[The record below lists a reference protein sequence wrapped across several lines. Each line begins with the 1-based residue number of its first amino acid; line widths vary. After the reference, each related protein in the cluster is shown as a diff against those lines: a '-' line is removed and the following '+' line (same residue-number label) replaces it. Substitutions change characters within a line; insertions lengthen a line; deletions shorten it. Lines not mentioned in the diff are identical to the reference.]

1 MTNRDDVQ
9 LLRNA
14 IASLDSLSYA
24 IRDEIAPKD
33 KCRQIKELTRGTVV
47 EKFLEEH
54 WEQDAEEMRRI
65 AKLAL
70 DGDFLRCAIKA
81 ATDDNEADEHDL
93 HYQYKVICELGY
105 DYVQWLGGYTAF
117 KDAQQGKKRS
127 TTRFPG
133 MIEFLEDFSNDRS
146 WFAGGRFFKIEE
158 DGFYIGG
165 LLCAAVARAKKN
177 RHYVTRY
184 EQMMDALL
192 EEMLERKPQG
202 LKVKERHFLR
212 RVKEER
218 KRVLDAILKPNSKLG
233 LPETDANFVEEKP
246 AAPEL
251 CESAITQATA
261 ELEALIG
268 LAGVKSEVKKLIDFL
283 KVQQMRRKH
292 GLKES
297 GQSLHYVFTGNPGT
311 GKTTVAR
318 ILGKIFHGFGI
329 LQTTNLIESDRS
341 GLIAGYVGQTAIKT
355 DEVIEKALDGVLFI
369 DEAYT
374 LSRSGA
380 ASGDFGQEAI
390 DTLLKRMEDQRDR
403 LIVVVAGYPAPM
415 QDFLRSNPGLQS
427 RFTRFIAFEDYS
439 VREMCLIFEKFCN
452 DNEYVL
458 TPLARINAFLLFAAA
473 RSRRDET
480 FGNARFVRNVYEMAV
495 SKHSSRIAR
504 AAGCMAPLSLAD
516 ITREILSELNGA
528 DIPFE
533 ILRWFDPS
541 GIDVS
546 ESRWQFRCPGCG
558 VVSIGKAKLLGKTVQ
573 CKCGRRFAF
582 PWWHPVVDSLAGL
595 PPELAAE
602 CKNGTLE

>member
-1 MTNRDDVQ
+1 MIAAMTNRDGNQ
-9 LLRNA
+9 QLRNA
-14 IASLDSLSYA
+14 FASLDSLSYA
-24 IRDEIAPKD
+24 IRDEIAPSD
-33 KCRQIKELTRGTVV
+33 KYRQVRELTRGTVV
-47 EKFLEEH
+47 AQFLEEH
-54 WEQDAEEMRRI
+54 WEPDAEAMRHI
-65 AKLAL
+65 LKLAL
-70 DGDFLRCAIKA
+70 NGDFLRCAIKA

-93 HYQYKVICELGY
+93 FYQYKVICELGY
-105 DYVQWLGGYTAF
+105 DYVKWLGGYTAF

-127 TTRFPG
+127 TARFPG
-133 MIEFLEDFSNDRS
+133 MIEFLEDFANDRS
-146 WFAGGRFFKIEE
+146 WFAGGRFYKIEE

-165 LLCAAVARAKKN
+165 LLCAAVARARQN

-184 EQMMDALL
+184 EQMMDLLL
-192 EEMLERKPQG
+192 EEMLERKPDG

-212 RVKEER
+212 RIKEER
-218 KRVLDAILKPNSKLG
+218 KRVLDSILRPDSKLG
-233 LPETDANFVEEKP
+233 LAETDENIIGEKHLTP
-246 AAPEL
+246 QL
-251 CESAITQATA
+251 SESVIGQATA

-283 KVQQMRRKH
+283 KVQQMRRQH

-329 LQTTNLIESDRS
+329 LKTTNLIETDRS

-403 LIVVVAGYPAPM
+403 LIVVVAGYPKPM

-439 VREMCLIFEKFCN
+439 VQEMCRIFEKFCN

-458 TPLARINAFLLFAAA
+458 TPLARINAFLLFVAA

-480 FGNARFVRNVYEMAV
+480 FGNAR
-495 SKHSSRIAR
+495 
-504 AAGCMAPLSLAD
+504 
-516 ITREILSELNGA
+516 
-528 DIPFE
+528 
-533 ILRWFDPS
+533 
-541 GIDVS
+541 
-546 ESRWQFRCPGCG
+546 
-558 VVSIGKAKLLGKTVQ
+558 
-573 CKCGRRFAF
+573 
-582 PWWHPVVDSLAGL
+582 
-595 PPELAAE
+595 
-602 CKNGTLE
+602 

>member
-1 MTNRDDVQ
+1 MTNRDDSQ
-9 LLRNA
+9 RLRNA

-24 IRDEIAPKD
+24 IRDELAPND
-33 KCRQIKELTRGTVV
+33 KCRKIKELTRGTVV
-47 EKFLEEH
+47 AQFLEEH
-54 WEQDAEEMRRI
+54 WEPDAEAMRSI
-65 AKLAL
+65 CKLAL

-93 HYQYKVICELGY
+93 QYQYKVICELGY
-105 DYVQWLGGYTAF
+105 DYVKWLGGYSAF

-127 TTRFPG
+127 TARFPG
-133 MIEFLEDFSNDRS
+133 MIEFLEEFANDRS
-146 WFAGGRFFKIEE
+146 WFAGGRFYKIEE
-158 DGFYIGG
+158 DGLYIGG
-165 LLCAAVARAKKN
+165 LLCAAVARAKQN

-184 EQMMDALL
+184 EQMMDLLL

-218 KRVLDAILKPNSKLG
+218 RRVLDSVLKPNSKLG
-233 LPETDANFVEEKP
+233 LPEMDDNIIEEKP
-246 AAPEL
+246 ASPEL
-251 CESAITQATA
+251 SESVIQQATA
-261 ELEALIG
+261 ELEGLIG
-268 LAGVKSEVKKLIDFL
+268 LAGVKGEVKKLIDFL
-283 KVQQMRRKH
+283 KVQQMRRRH

-329 LQTTNLIESDRS
+329 LKTTNLIETDRP

-380 ASGDFGQEAI
+380 GSGDFGQEAI
-390 DTLLKRMEDQRDR
+390 DTLLKRMEDHRDR
-403 LIVVVAGYPAPM
+403 LIVVVAGYPKPM
-415 QDFLRSNPGLQS
+415 REFLRSNPGLQS
-427 RFTRFIAFEDYS
+427 RFTRFISFEDYS

-458 TPLARINAFLLFAAA
+458 TPLARINAFLLFLAA

-495 SKHSSRIAR
+495 SKHSTRIAR
-504 AAGCMAPLSLAD
+504 MPD
-516 ITREILSELNGA
+516 VTRETLSELNGA
-528 DIPFE
+528 DIPHE

-546 ESRWQFRCPGCG
+546 ASRWQFQCPGCG
-558 VVSIGKAKLLGKTVQ
+558 VTSIGKAKLIGKTVR
-573 CKCGRRFAF
+573 CKCGCTFAF
-582 PWWHPVVDSLAGL
+582 PWWSPVVESLTGL
-595 PPELAAE
+595 PPELAKE
-602 CKNGTLE
+602 CRGNN

>member
-14 IASLDSLSYA
+14 FASLDSLSYA
-24 IRDEIAPKD
+24 IRDEIAPND
-33 KCRQIKELTRGTVV
+33 KLRQIRELTRGTVV
-47 EKFLEEH
+47 AQFLEEH
-54 WEQDAEEMRRI
+54 WEPDAEEMRRI
-65 AKLAL
+65 CKLAL
-70 DGDFLRCAIKA
+70 NGDFLRCAIKA

-93 HYQYKVICELGY
+93 LYQYKVICELGF
-105 DYVQWLGGYTAF
+105 DYARWLGGYSAF
-117 KDAQQGKKRS
+117 KDAQQGKKSS
-127 TTRFPG
+127 TRRYPG
-133 MIEFLEDFSNDRS
+133 MVEFLEDFANDRS
-146 WFAGGRFFKIEE
+146 WFAGGRFYKIEE

-165 LLCAAVARAKKN
+165 LLCAAVARAKQN

-184 EQMMDALL
+184 EQMMDLLL

-212 RVKEER
+212 RIKEER
-218 KRVLDAILKPNSKLG
+218 KRVLDSILKPNSKLG
-233 LPETDANFVEEKP
+233 LAESDENIVEEKQIS
-246 AAPEL
+246 PEL
-251 CESAITQATA
+251 SESVIQQATA

-318 ILGKIFHGFGI
+318 ILGKIFHGFG
-329 LQTTNLIESDRS
+329 LLKTTNLIETDRP

-380 ASGDFGQEAI
+380 GAGDFGQEAI
-390 DTLLKRMEDQRDR
+390 DTLLKRMEDHRDR
-403 LIVVVAGYPAPM
+403 LVVIVAGYPEPM
-415 QDFLRSNPGLQS
+415 QEFLRSNPGLQS
-427 RFTRFIAFEDYS
+427 RFTRFIAFDDYS
-439 VREMCLIFEKFCN
+439 VQEMCRIFEKFCN
-452 DNEYVL
+452 DNEYHL
-458 TPLARINAFLLFAAA
+458 TPLARINAFLLFTAA

-504 AAGCMAPLSLAD
+504 MTD
-516 ITREILSELNGA
+516 VTREALSELNGI
-528 DIPFE
+528 DIPHE

-541 GIDVS
+541 GINVS
-546 ESRWQFRCPGCG
+546 ESRWQFQCPGCG
-558 VVSIGKAKLLGKTVQ
+558 VVSVGKAKLIGKTVQ

-582 PWWHPVVDSLAGL
+582 PWWFPVVETLVGL
-595 PPELAAE
+595 PPELVAE
-602 CKNGTLE
+602 CNRVTLE

>member
-24 IRDEIAPKD
+24 IRDEIAPND
-33 KCRQIKELTRGTVV
+33 KYRKIKELTRGTLVAQ
-47 EKFLEEH
+47 FLEEH
-54 WEQDAEEMRRI
+54 WEHDADEMRRI
-65 AKLAL
+65 TKLVL
-70 DGDFLRCAIKA
+70 NGDFLRCAIKA

-93 HYQYKVICELGY
+93 KYQYKVICELGY
-105 DYVQWLGGYTAF
+105 DYVRWLGGYTAF
-117 KDAQQGKKRS
+117 KDAQQGKKRT

-146 WFAGGRFFKIEE
+146 WFAGGRYYKIED

-165 LLCAAVARAKKN
+165 LLCAAVARAQQN

-218 KRVLDAILKPNSKLG
+218 RRVLDTILKQNGKPG
-233 LPETDANFVEEKP
+233 LPDTVCAIMEKNENIAGEKP
-246 AAPEL
+246 AVTEL
-251 CESAITQATA
+251 CESAIATATA
-261 ELEALIG
+261 ELETLIG

-283 KVQQMRRKH
+283 KVQQMRKKH

-329 LQTTNLIESDRS
+329 LKTTRLVESDRS

-374 LSRSGA
+374 LSRNVA
-380 ASGDFGQEAI
+380 AGDFGQEAI
-390 DTLLKRMEDQRDR
+390 DTLLKRMEDRRDR
-403 LIVVVAGYPAPM
+403 LIVVVAGYPGPM
-415 QDFLRSNPGLQS
+415 QEFLRSNPGLQS
-427 RFTRFIAFEDYS
+427 RFTRFIAFNDYS

-458 TPLARINAFLLFAAA
+458 TPLARINAFLLFTAA

-504 AAGCMAPLSLAD
+504 MD
-516 ITREILSELNGA
+516 DVTREILSELNGT

-541 GIDVS
+541 GIEVS
-546 ESRWQFRCPGCG
+546 ESRWQFQCLGCG
-558 VVSIGKAKLLGKTVQ
+558 VVSVGKAKLLGKTVQ
-573 CKCGRRFAF
+573 CKCGHRFAF
-582 PWWHPVVDSLAGL
+582 PWWYPVVDSLIGL
-595 PPELAAE
+595 PSELVDE
-602 CKNGTLE
+602 CKNVTLE

>member
-1 MTNRDDVQ
+1 MTNRDGNQ
-9 LLRNA
+9 SLRNA

-24 IRDEIAPKD
+24 IRDEIASNEQ
-33 KCRQIKELTRGTVV
+33 CRQIKELTRGTVV
-47 EKFLEEH
+47 EQFLEEH
-54 WEQDAEEMRRI
+54 WEHDAEDMRHI

-70 DGDFLRCAIKA
+70 NGDFLRCAIKA

-93 HYQYKVICELGY
+93 YYQYAVICELGY
-105 DYVQWLGGYTAF
+105 DYVKWLGGYTAF
-117 KDAQQGKKRS
+117 KAAQTGKKRS
-127 TTRFPG
+127 TARFPG
-133 MIEFLEDFSNDRS
+133 MVEFLEDFANDRS

-165 LLCAAVARAKKN
+165 LLCAAVARARQN

-184 EQMMDALL
+184 EQLMDQLL

-212 RVKEER
+212 RIKEER
-218 KRVLDAILKPNSKLG
+218 KRVLDSILKPNSKLG
-233 LPETDANFVEEKP
+233 LPATDENIVEEKQIK
-246 AAPEL
+246 PEL
-251 CESAITQATA
+251 SEDVIQQATA

-283 KVQQMRRKH
+283 KVQQMRRQH

-318 ILGKIFHGFGI
+318 ILGQIFHGFGI
-329 LQTTNLIESDRS
+329 LKTTNLIESDRS
-341 GLIAGYVGQTAIKT
+341 GLIAGYVGQTALKT
-355 DEVIEKALDGVLFI
+355 DEVIEKALDGILFI

-380 ASGDFGQEAI
+380 GSGDFGQEAI

-403 LIVVVAGYPAPM
+403 LIVIAAGYPEPM
-415 QDFLRSNPGLQS
+415 REFLRSNPGLQS
-427 RFTRFIAFEDYS
+427 RFTRFITFEDYS
-439 VREMCLIFEKFCN
+439 VQEMCRIFEKFCN
-452 DNEYVL
+452 DNEYNLSPL
-458 TPLARINAFLLFAAA
+458 TRINAFLLFVAA

-480 FGNARFVRNVYEMAV
+480 FGNARFVRNVYEMTV

-504 AAGCMAPLSLAD
+504 MAD
-516 ITREILSELNGA
+516 VNREVLSELNGA
-528 DIPFE
+528 DIPYE
-533 ILRWFDPS
+533 ILSWFDPS
-541 GIDVS
+541 GIDVTA
-546 ESRWQFRCPGCG
+546 SRWQFKCPGCG

-573 CKCGRRFAF
+573 CKCGHRFAF
-582 PWWHPVVDSLAGL
+582 PWWFPVVESLVGL
-595 PPELAAE
+595 PPELLAE
-602 CKNGTLE
+602 CKNTPLE